1 MPVSIGPE
9 EASIQADNG
18 DNKLCNLM
26 GSFPTSTNIINHFQ
40 EQEEGKSAMTHETVK
55 AQLRFLTKII

>member
-26 GSFPTSTNIINHFQ
+26 GSFPTSKNIINNFQ
-40 EQEEGKSAMTHETVK
+40 EQEDGKSAMTHETVK